1 MFVVNCDYCDHL
13 LLNLG
18 NPNLI
23 VFAPKEIV
31 SVGGDLYRR
40 SESEWK
46 DEKIMINYA
55 AIITK
60 NNYKFNDDYCDLL
73 ELQPQNNISIINNN
87 NIVSIELARIAVHH
101 LHYNNNY
108 ANILRDKCSGSIIDF
123 QCQLTHMIAIGGG
136 VEQEPGRR
144 NTPTRLPRRK
154 TNDPKTINTF
164 NYCSFV
170 NPSSNVHVVDI
181 IWHGSLL
188 SE

>member
-1 MFVVNCDYCDHL
+1 MCVCSELRSPTFGFGQPQFDC
-13 LLNLG
+13 
-18 NPNLI
+18 
-23 VFAPKEIV
+23 
-31 SVGGDLYRR
+31 
-40 SESEWK
+40 SESERK

-55 AIITK
+55 AINTK
-60 NNYKFNDDYCDLL
+60 NNYNLNDDYCDLL

-87 NIVSIELARIAVHH
+87 NIVSVELARIAVHH
-101 LHYNNNY
+101 LHYSNNY
-108 ANILRDKCSGSIIDF
+108 AYILRDKCTIDF
-123 QCQLTHMIAIGGG
+123 QCPSTHMIATGGG
-136 VEQEPGRR
+136 EDGQEPGRR

-170 NPSSNVHVVDI
+170 NPPANVHVVDI